1 MHLISLCGLVCAL
14 SSVFAPSPPEKCP
27 WNSRLHKRSCH
38 EDAIGGGSSGRLA
51 PSKQE
56 DDDEQRPLKD
66 PNECSL
72 QVEQQRQDINV
83 AAIASRGGADAPA
96 VRNVHLLY
104 VHIHGHINHYYHW
117 VHDALLTFYPVFNAL
132 APKRVVVWHGLS
144 FGHFTP
150 LFEAVYNLKVSYY
163 YNQATDC
170 TTVK

>member
-1 MHLISLCGLVCAL
+1 MATSPLIEKTTPTVDAPKKPGGCQWNAMQHKMICHAPAASETAPTVTESCAL
-14 SSVFAPSPPEKCP
+14 RAAK
-27 WNSRLHKRSCH
+27 HKQGVS
-38 EDAIGGGSSGRLA
+38 IGGDQLPSYPLSSKDLAALQARKGSA
-51 PSKQE
+51 
-56 DDDEQRPLKD
+56 
-66 PNECSL
+66 
-72 QVEQQRQDINV
+72 NV
-83 AAIASRGGADAPA
+83 TEVNLR
-96 VRNVHLLY
+96 Y
-104 VHIHGHINHYYHW
+104 VSIHGHINHYYHW